1 MPKPRLLIFVVA
13 YNAET
18 TITSVV
24 RRIPS
29 GLSENYEVEILIIDD
44 ASLDAT
50 FARSYILSKAADAP
64 FPIHALFNPVN
75 QGYGGNQK
83 LGYRY
88 AIQNGYDFVALI
100 HGDGQYAPECLPE
113 LLEPLRK
120 GEAGAVFGS
129 RMLTRTGALKGGM
142 PFYKFVGNRIL
153 TWIENKLLRAGLS
166 EFHSGYRLYSVRAL
180 KAIPFECNSNDF
192 HFDTEIIIQLLIARI
207 SIRELPIPTFYGDE
221 VCYVNGL
228 KYAANVVK
236 AALKARLQEWSLFYD
251 RRFDCAP
258 DSGASPYRL
267 KLGYASPH
275 TLAQKCIPKGSRILD
290 LGCGCGVMGNWL
302 RENWGCSVTGVDL
315 QPLAAGNV
323 LDEFSVHDLNSGI
336 PELAQLPYDRV
347 LLLDVIGNL
356 RAPENFLEE
365 LRRVLAV
372 SGDSEVLISTANVA
386 CYITR
391 AMLLIGQFNY
401 SKRGILDLANSRL
414 FTFASLRHALQ
425 TAGFDILETRGVPP
439 PFPLA
444 IGNGFAGRTLLAVH
458 EFLIRIARGLF
469 SYQIFMRVR
478 PKPTVESLLSIAE
491 TYSSARAAALENV
504 A

>member
-24 RRIPS
+24 RRIPCE
-29 GLSENYEVEILIIDD
+29 LSEHYDVNILIIDD
-44 ASLDAT
+44 ASRDAT

-64 FPIHALFNPVN
+64 FPIHALYNPVN

-88 AIQNGYDFVALI
+88 AIQNGYDFVALL
-100 HGDGQYAPECLPE
+100 HGDGQYAPECLPK
-113 LLEPLRK
+113 LLEPLRDHQ
-120 GEAGAVFGS
+120 AGAVFGS

-142 PFYKFVGNRIL
+142 PLYKFAGNRIL
-153 TWIENKLLRAGLS
+153 TWIENKLLRAALS
-166 EFHSGYRLYSVRAL
+166 EFHSGYRIYSVRAL
-180 KAIPFECNSNDF
+180 ESIPFECNSNDF

-207 SIRELPIPTFYGDE
+207 PIRELPIPTFYGDE

-236 AALKARLQEWSLFYD
+236 AAVKARLQEWSLFYD

-258 DSGASPYRL
+258 TSGSSPYQL
-267 KLGYASPH
+267 KLGYPSPH
-275 TLAQKCIPKGSRILD
+275 TLAQDRVPPGSRVLD
-290 LGCGCGVMGNWL
+290 LGCGGGSL
-302 RENWGCSVTGVDL
+302 GALLKQDRGCSVTGVDL
-315 QPLAAGNV
+315 KPLPGGNR
-323 LDEFSVHDLNSGI
+323 LDEFCVHDLNSGV
-336 PELAQLPYDRV
+336 PLAAQQPYDRV

-356 RAPENFLEE
+356 RRPENFLED
-365 LRRVLAV
+365 LRQALAR
-372 SGDSEVLISTANVA
+372 SAGTEVLVSTANVA

-391 AMLLIGQFNY
+391 AMLLLGQFNY

-444 IGNGFAGRTLLAVH
+444 IGDNFASRALLALH
-458 EFLIRIARGLF
+458 EFLIRLSRGLF
-469 SYQIFMRVR
+469 SYQIFMRVK

-491 TYSSARAAALENV
+491 TQSSARAAALENV